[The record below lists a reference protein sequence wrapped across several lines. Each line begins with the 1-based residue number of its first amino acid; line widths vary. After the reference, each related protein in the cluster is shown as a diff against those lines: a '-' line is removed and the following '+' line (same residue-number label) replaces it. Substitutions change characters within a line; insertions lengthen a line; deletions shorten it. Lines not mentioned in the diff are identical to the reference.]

1 MVTETVLKIIG
12 EENVSGQP
20 TFTEK
25 MAVKNVHI
33 QTDNKLS
40 VILKKRLRNNRIIA
54 ETLQIIQIAAVA
66 N

>member
-25 MAVKNVHI
+25 MAVKNAHI

-40 VILKKRLRNNRIIA
+40 VILKKLPRVRNNRIIA
-54 ETLQIIQIAAVA
+54 EMLQIIQIA

>member
-1 MVTETVLKIIG
+1 MFLSVLRHSWATGMVTETVLKIIG

-40 VILKKRLRNNRIIA
+40 VI
-54 ETLQIIQIAAVA
+54 
-66 N
+66 